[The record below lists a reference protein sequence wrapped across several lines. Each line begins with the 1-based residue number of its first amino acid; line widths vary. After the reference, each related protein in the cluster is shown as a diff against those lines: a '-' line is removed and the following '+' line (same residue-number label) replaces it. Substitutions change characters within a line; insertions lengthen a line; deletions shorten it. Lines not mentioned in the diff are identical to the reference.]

1 MIGLESEKGIHILPM
16 EERHI
21 VELARL
27 EAVCSSSPWSEEG
40 LRAELQSETAVFLVA
55 EQEGRVLGYAGMHMV
70 CGGNATW
77 IISPCS
83 LLAGGWVWAAG
94 LRKPSFRRGG
104 RKMAAL

>member
-1 MIGLESEKGIHILPM
+1 MIGLESEKEIHILPM

-27 EAVCSSSPWSEEG
+27 EAVCFSSPWSEEG

-70 CGGNATW
+70 CGE
-77 IISPCS
+77 
-83 LLAGGWVWAAG
+83 
-94 LRKPSFRRGG
+94 
-104 RKMAAL
+104 